1 MYKNTIAGRILFVLY
16 VDYVI
21 VTNYDYKGIKE
32 LKDIS
37 TQKFQNNI
45 LINLQ

>member
-21 VTNYDYKGIKE
+21 VTNDDYKGIKE
-32 LKDIS
+32 LKS